1 MRLGAGGFQSVHASA
16 ARILRLLIAGVTL
29 CLVIGVV
36 VALAVKVPG
45 WEHAISALPEM
56 KDRIAAQNA
65 VLQTMLQFVGGAVVL
80 TGLYFTS
87 RTLYV
92 SQQGQITGRFNDAIE
107 HLGAAS
113 LAVRLGGI
121 YALARIAADSARD
134 AATIVE
140 IFSAYLR
147 DATATAPA
155 GPVPGASG
163 PAADVRAVLM
173 LLGTAEWARVAVID
187 LRGCRFAGLMTDAL
201 DLRGALLDDAVFCE
215 CRMPGS
221 VFDGASLVATDFSE
235 AYLRECSFRGCDAKV
250 ANFTGATLR
259 HSDFAG
265 TNVFGAIFDQASLIG
280 ASFDGATGGIRQQF
294 DGAILDETTKLPE
307 FESVR

>member
-1 MRLGAGGFQSVHASA
+1 MKPGVAASRDLHHRVSRA
-16 ARILRLLIAGVTL
+16 LRLALLVVML
-29 CLVIGVV
+29 CLVLGVV
-36 VALAVKVPG
+36 IALVVKVPG
-45 WEHAISALPEM
+45 WERAINTLPEM

-107 HLGAAS
+107 HLGGTS

-147 DATATAPA
+147 DATAKTPA
-155 GPVPGASG
+155 GPVPEAGN

-173 LLGTAEWARVAVID
+173 LLGTAEWAKVATID
-187 LRGCRFAGLMTDAL
+187 LRGCRFAGLMTNAL
-201 DLRGALLDDAVFCE
+201 DLRGALLDDTVFYE

-221 VFDGASLVATDFSE
+221 AFDGATMVAADFGE
-235 AYLRECSFRGCDAKV
+235 AYLRDCSFRGCDAMV
-250 ANFTGATLR
+250 TNFAGATLR
-259 HSDFAG
+259 HADFSGA
-265 TNVFGAIFDQASLIG
+265 NVFGAKFNQASLIG
-280 ASFDGATGGIRQQF
+280 TSFDGAKNGIRQQF
-294 DGAILDETTKLPE
+294 EDAILDETTKLPV
-307 FESVR
+307 FEAV

>member
-1 MRLGAGGFQSVHASA
+1 MSVRARGFQSVHAGA
-16 ARILRLLIAGVTL
+16 ARVLRILIAAVTL

-36 VALAVKVPG
+36 VALAVKLPG
-45 WEHAISALPEM
+45 LEHDIHALPQ
-56 KDRIAAQNA
+56 KDQIAAQNA
-65 VLQTMLQFVGGAVVL
+65 LLQTMLQFAGGAVVL

-113 LAVRLGGI
+113 MAVRLGGI

-140 IFSAYLR
+140 ILSAYLR
-147 DATATAPA
+147 DATAPPPA
-155 GPVPGASG
+155 GPVQGASRLE
-163 PAADVRAVLM
+163 ADVQAVLI
-173 LLGTAEWARVAVID
+173 LLATAEWARSAVID
-187 LRGCRFAGLMTDAL
+187 LRGCRFAGLTTDRM
-201 DLRGALLDDAVFCE
+201 DLRGALLDEAAFYE

-250 ANFTGATLR
+250 AKFTGAHLR

-265 TNVFGAIFDQASLIG
+265 ANVFGANFDQAYLIG
-280 ASFDGATGGIRQQF
+280 ASFDGATDGIRQQF
-294 DGAILDETTKLPE
+294 DEAILDETTKLPE
-307 FESVR
+307 FETVG

>member
-1 MRLGAGGFQSVHASA
+1 MKGPSESREMHAGKF
-16 ARILRLLIAGVTL
+16 LRTALVAVTL
-29 CLVIGVV
+29 ALVIGVV
-36 VALAVKVPG
+36 VLLAMKVPG
-45 WEHAISALPEM
+45 WERNISMLPEM

-65 VLQTMLQFVGGAVVL
+65 VVQTMLQFAGGAVVL

-107 HLGAAS
+107 HLGAIS

-140 IFSAYLR
+140 ILSAYLR
-147 DATATAPA
+147 DATAGAAT
-155 GPVPGASG
+155 GLVPGASS
-163 PAADVRAVLM
+163 PADVRAVLM
-173 LLGTAEWARVAVID
+173 LLGTAEWARSAVID
-187 LRGCRFAGLMTDAL
+187 LRGCRFAGLMVDAL
-201 DLRGALLDDAVFCE
+201 NLRGAMLDEAVFSE

-221 VFDGASLVATDFSE
+221 VFESASLVATDFSE
-235 AYLRECSFRGCDAKV
+235 AYLRDCSFRGCDMKV

-259 HSDFAG
+259 NADFSGA
-265 TNVFGAIFDQASLIG
+265 NVFGVKFDQASLIG
-280 ASFDGATGGIRQQF
+280 ANFGGATGGIRQQF
-294 DGAILDETTKLPE
+294 DDAIVDTTTRLPA
-307 FESVR
+307 FEAVR

>member
-1 MRLGAGGFQSVHASA
+1 MKPGGAVSRDIHHRV
-16 ARILRLLIAGVTL
+16 ARALRLALLVVTL
-29 CLVIGVV
+29 CLVLGVV
-36 VALAVKVPG
+36 VALVVKVPG
-45 WEHAISALPEM
+45 WERAINALPEM

-107 HLGAAS
+107 HLGGAS

-155 GPVPGASG
+155 GPVPGASS

-173 LLGTAEWARVAVID
+173 LLGTAEWARVATID

-201 DLRGALLDDAVFCE
+201 DLRGALLDETVFRE

-221 VFDGASLVATDFSE
+221 AFDGASLVATDFSE

-250 ANFTGATLR
+250 ANFAGATLR
-259 HSDFAG
+259 HADFASA
-265 TNVFGAIFDQASLIG
+265 NVFGAKFEQASLIG
-280 ASFDGATGGIRQQF
+280 ASFDGANGGIRQQF
-294 DGAILDETTKLPE
+294 EGTILDETTKLPV
-307 FESVR
+307 FEAV